1 MCYIVATKS
10 QQSTFFNKGWVFME
24 DDLDL
29 VSMTP
34 LREIAKTLVDACK
47 DAGLLDLIC
56 KLLL

>member
-1 MCYIVATKS
+1 
-10 QQSTFFNKGWVFME
+10 ME

-29 VSMTP
+29 VSLVP
-34 LREIAKTLVDACK
+34 LREMAKTLVDACK

>member
-1 MCYIVATKS
+1 
-10 QQSTFFNKGWVFME
+10 ME

-29 VSMTP
+29 VSLLS
-34 LREIAKTLVDACK
+34 LREMTKTLVDACK

>member
-1 MCYIVATKS
+1 
-10 QQSTFFNKGWVFME
+10 ME

-29 VSMTP
+29 VSLIP
-34 LREIAKTLVDACK
+34 LREMAKTLVDACE